1 MFYRS
6 IIFTEAPLMKA
17 YRYRDKFQLVPI
29 FYMPTAPISIYASHI
44 PCILEYQVEDI
55 EEKLPTESM
64 LREKG
69 LSEETL
75 KLGRKIPTKR
85 EEEKK
90 YYIYYHHLPIS
101 ISSNISVVRTAG
113 VFNYLWRK

>member
-1 MFYRS
+1 
-6 IIFTEAPLMKA
+6 MKA

-64 LREKG
+64 FREKG

-75 KLGRKIPTKR
+75 KLGRKIPNQARRRK
-85 EEEKK
+85 EILLQ
-90 YYIYYHHLPIS
+90 YYRYLNRYG
-101 ISSNISVVRTAG
+101 VV
-113 VFNYLWRK
+113 LS